1 MTREQFRT
9 TVVESAGALG
19 LPRLEDRSMRV
30 FELSLAIFAF
40 AGAALLALL
49 R

>member
-1 MTREQFRT
+1 MTREQLRT
-9 TVVESAGALG
+9 TVVESAVAIG

-30 FELSLAIFAF
+30 LELTLAIFAF
-40 AGAALLALL
+40 GGAALLALL

>member
-19 LPRLEDRSMRV
+19 LPRLEDRSMRIL
-30 FELSLAIFAF
+30 ELSLAIFAF
-40 AGAALLALL
+40 GGAALLALL